1 MEQRLDMLATKRKEP
16 NSTFSPSPTS
26 TRCCDGELD
35 VYQATQGHTVLSP
48 RSSTRTSLKIVTA
61 SLTTRARRSFVQDA
75 SSGSI
80 RQPLC
85 AYLRRCA
92 FMGHSSLNSLPSEES
107 LNPARRHNASH
118 EQQSAHMLP
127 RLPVRATG

>member
-61 SLTTRARRSFVQDA
+61 SLTARAPIAEVSCKMQVPA
-75 SSGSI
+75 
-80 RQPLC
+80 
-85 AYLRRCA
+85 A
-92 FMGHSSLNSLPSEES
+92 F
-107 LNPARRHNASH
+107 ASH
-118 EQQSAHMLP
+118 CVPTFAAVLSC
-127 RLPVRATG
+127 ATLH